1 MKKKPQM
8 KALVLGLMLGL
19 AASQGA
25 FAQTTSSAVNGR
37 VTDPEGRPI
46 AGAVVEI
53 LHVPSNTRRS
63 VVTDDQGRY
72 TSSGLRVGGPYKIT
86 VTKEGF
92 AGEATEG
99 VSLALGEASQ
109 INIDL
114 DPAMT
119 TLESVEVVASS
130 QSDIFNSERFGA
142 STSLSRETINALPSI
157 ERDLQDYARLDP
169 RISQTDKER
178 GEISA
183 LGQNSRYNSVTIDS
197 VSTNDTFGLE
207 ANNLPTLRQPI
218 SMDAIE
224 SVQLNIVNVDVTQRG
239 YTGANINA
247 VTKSGTNEFHG
258 SVYGT
263 YRDADMVRETDDRGI
278 EFTGFDEDMSYG
290 ATFGGPLVQDRLFFF
305 VNYDKTEI
313 TAPGPDLGSGP
324 YNRATNG
331 ISDAQLQEV
340 ITIAR
345 DVWGMEPGG
354 LTPGDLNTD
363 VESWLARFDWNIS
376 DAHRAAF
383 RYSRTEQGEAIL
395 PGFGNNFFSLSS
407 YWYTQEKEFD
417 NYVLE
422 VFSDWN
428 ESFST
433 EVRASYRDYF
443 STPAVFARQP
453 QVQIDF
459 GTANFRFGTE
469 QFRHANILE
478 TKTFNMFAAGNL
490 FLDDHAV
497 KFGADFESN
506 EIYNLFLESNLGV
519 YRFAN
524 TNDFRNGLYREYSYR
539 ASTTGNVDDAAAE
552 LELDNIGLFLQDT
565 WSVNYNLT
573 LTYGVRIDTPQ
584 MDDAP
589 RFNQAFTNAFG
600 LRNDTTIDGNDLLQP
615 RFGFNY
621 NFDTE
626 RPTQLRGGVGLFQGS
641 AANVWLANPYTNNG
655 LSIAVFGC
663 GTAGLANCPTPRPS
677 VFSPDPD
684 NQPQA
689 VPPGTPPPSDV
700 DIVAEDLHQPS
711 VWKFNLGVEH
721 ELPWWGMVASAEAIV
736 TEVEDAVFYEHL
748 NLGAATRLGLDGRNL
763 YWANVAPTQYQSNGN
778 FNGTARSRRNTAFRE
793 VLLARPTGKGH
804 GENFTLALTKPMN
817 IDSNL
822 FWQVAYSYTDA
833 TEVNGLTS
841 SRAISNWAS
850 RAIFNPNEEVASRSP
865 YVNKDRFTGTLS
877 YRHFFFEG
885 YKTEFAMF
893 YEGRKGKPY
902 SWTFNNDMNGDG
914 LAGNDLMYIPAGGE
928 VTFTDPAEAAV
939 FAQLVESYGLDR
951 YAGGVVPRNEDYADW
966 VHNFDMRI
974 SQELPGFFA
983 GNKAEIWLD
992 ILNVGNL
999 LNKDW
1004 GLIDEVFFQSNG
1016 GQARSF
1022 VNFAGIN
1029 ASGQYVYDV
1038 LATPEGLGRRDR
1050 TAESRWALQLG
1061 FRYSF

>member
-1 MKKKPQM
+1 M

-25 FAQTTSSAVNGR
+25 FAQSTSSAVNGR
-37 VTDPEGRPI
+37 ITDPEGRPI

-72 TSSGLRVGGPYKIT
+72 SSSGLRVGGPYKIT

-92 AGEATEG
+92 AGEAAEG

-130 QSDIFNSERFGA
+130 QADIFSNERFGA
-142 STSLSRETINALPSI
+142 GTSVSRETSNALPSI
-157 ERDLQDYARLDP
+157 KRDLQDYARLDP

-183 LGQNSRYNSVTIDS
+183 LGQNSRFNSVTIDS

-207 ANNLPTLRQPI
+207 SNNLPTLRQPI

-247 VTKSGTNEFHG
+247 VTKSGTNDFHG

-263 YRDADMVRETDDRGI
+263 YRDSDMVRETDDRGVK
-278 EFTGFDEDMSYG
+278 FTGFDDDISYG
-290 ATFGGPLVQDRLFFF
+290 ATFGGPLIEDRLFFF

-313 TAPGPDLGSGP
+313 SAPGPDLSSGP

-340 ITIAR
+340 ISIAR
-345 DVWGMEPGG
+345 NVWGMEPGD
-354 LTPGDLNTD
+354 LVPGALDTE
-363 VESWLARFDWNIS
+363 VETWIARFDWNIS

-407 YWYTQEKEFD
+407 HWYTQEKEFE

-428 ESFST
+428 ERFST
-433 EVRASYRDYF
+433 EMRASYRDYF
-443 STPAVFARQP
+443 STPAVCARQP
-453 QVQIDF
+453 QVQVDF
-459 GTANFRFGTE
+459 GTASFRFGTE
-469 QFRHANILE
+469 QFRHANVLE

-497 KFGADFESN
+497 KFGADYESN
-506 EIYNLFLESNLGV
+506 DIYNLFLESNLGV

-524 TNDFRNGLYREYSYR
+524 TNDFRNGVYREYTYR
-539 ASTTGNVDDAAAE
+539 AATSGNLNDAAAE
-552 LELDNIGLFLQDT
+552 LELDNVGVFLQDT

-573 LTYGVRIDTPQ
+573 LTYGVRVDTPSVA
-584 MDDAP
+584 DAP
-589 RFNQAFTNAFG
+589 PLNQRFVTAFG
-600 LRNDTTIDGNDLLQP
+600 LRNNTTIDGNDLVQP

-621 NFDTE
+621 NFDSE
-626 RPTQLRGGVGLFQGS
+626 RPTQLRGGVGLFQGA
-641 AANVWLANPYTNNG
+641 AANVWLSNPYTNNG
-655 LSIAVFGC
+655 LTIGVFGC
-663 GTAGLANCPTPRPS
+663 GTAGLANCPATRPS
-677 VFSPDPD
+677 IFVPNPD
-684 NQPQA
+684 NQPPVVVGSGA
-689 VPPGTPPPSDV
+689 PPADV
-700 DIVAEDLHQPS
+700 DIVADDLHQPS
-711 VWKFNLGVEH
+711 VWKFNLAIEH
-721 ELPWWGMVASAEAIV
+721 ELPWWGMVASAEAIL

-748 NLGAATRLGLDGRNL
+748 NLGSPTRLGQDGRNM
-763 YWANVAPTQYQSNGN
+763 YWANFDPSRYQTNGT

-793 VLLARPTGKGH
+793 VLLARPTNKGS

-817 IDSNL
+817 VDSNL

-850 RAIFNPNEEVASRSP
+850 RSIFNPNEEVSSRSP

-893 YEGRKGKPY
+893 YEGRRGKPY

-914 LAGNDLMYIPAGGE
+914 LAGNDLMYIPSGGE
-928 VTFTDPAEAAV
+928 VTFTDPAEASV
-939 FAQLVESYGLDR
+939 FAQLVEQYGLDR
-951 YAGGVVPRNEDYADW
+951 YAGGVVPRNEEYAPW

-992 ILNVGNL
+992 VLNVGNL

-1004 GLIDEVFFQSNG
+1004 GVIDEVGFQSNG

-1029 ASGQYVYDV
+1029 ANGGYVYDV
-1038 LATPEGLGRRDR
+1038 LATPEGLARRDR